1 MKRIFGTPRALAA
14 LLALS
19 LLAGCGAQSGAGAA
33 TAETAAPAPTAA
45 PQQLTVY
52 YAGGADSPAATAL
65 RAYAAAQ
72 GVTLQELYPG
82 EDPAAADLAVLEA
95 EPADDGSWKDLTA
108 DALLATAAARA
119 GLFRPHLTNAMR
131 LIMPLKSE

>member
-65 RAYAAAQ
+65 RASPGAPVSKSSAVTPSPSSSGNISPRRRPACMRPARGLRMTSCLSMAIPPFQAQ
-72 GVTLQELYPG
+72 VACMSLG
-82 EDPAAADLAVLEA
+82 
-95 EPADDGSWKDLTA
+95 
-108 DALLATAAARA
+108 
-119 GLFRPHLTNAMR
+119 
-131 LIMPLKSE
+131 